1 MDERKSIL
9 GDVINMAVKT
19 NYSKNGRS
27 YFRVSA
33 VLGTDSNGKKI
44 VKEFYGKSKSEAEA
58 KKREYLDGIRSGLSI
73 NRKNLSLGDLMHI
86 WLFEIVR
93 VSDKIKPSTFERYEG
108 IYRRYIKNSPLYLIK
123 LDSIRTL
130 DIQRYYNS
138 LSSEGKSKNIIL
150 ALNKLLKQFLFY
162 AVDEGYLIKNPCV
175 SKRIVIPGENT
186 INKEVDH
193 FTDDELKI
201 LMNNLDGNKY
211 KEVIL
216 LSLGTGL
223 RRGEILALTWDDID
237 LDNNMISVSKS
248 LSKVYIIEG
257 DETRERK
264 QIIQSPKSVHSIRTI
279 PFPESLK
286 HLFRDLQVRQK
297 INKLRCGKSYIN
309 SNYVFVSECGDNVEL
324 YNLANNWNKLL
335 KDLAIPHKKFHALR
349 HTYATKLFE
358 KGVPLKTVSELLG
371 HSSIDITADIYT
383 HVMPKEKTNAVEK
396 LNSFFAENL

>member
-1 MDERKSIL
+1 
-9 GDVINMAVKT
+9 MAVKT
-19 NYSKNGRS
+19 NYSKNGRA

-33 VLGTDSNGKKI
+33 VLGTDSSGKRI
-44 VKEFYGKSKSEAEA
+44 IKEFYGKSKSEAES
-58 KKREYLDGIRSGLSI
+58 KKREYLDGIKNGLSI
-73 NRKNLSLGDLMHI
+73 DNKNLSLGNLMHI
-86 WLFEIVR
+86 WLFEIIR

-108 IYRRYIKNSPLYLIK
+108 IYRRYIKDSPLYLIK

-138 LSSEGKSKNIIL
+138 LSSMGKSKNIIL

-186 INKEVDH
+186 MSKEVDH
-193 FTDDELKI
+193 LTDAELKI
-201 LMNNLDGNKY
+201 LMGNLDGNKY

-237 LDNNMISVSKS
+237 LDNNMINVNKS

-264 QIIQSPKSVHSIRTI
+264 QIIQSPKSMHSIRTI

-286 HLFRDLQVRQK
+286 HLFRDLQVKQK
-297 INKLRCGKSYIN
+297 INKLRCGKSYKN
-309 SNYVFVSECGDNVEL
+309 SNYVFVSECGENVEL

-335 KDLAIPHKKFHALR
+335 KDLEIPHKKFHALR